1 MVVVLS
7 SVAFILLITGLILV
21 HELGHYLVARW
32 SGVEVEEFGFGLP
45 PKAFTLFHAW
55 GTDFTLNWIPFG
67 GFVRLKGENGVDA
80 SAGAEKGSFTKT
92 SIVKRSLIL
101 LAGVAMN
108 FLVAFVIFVGGFS
121 IGHWVPTYLS
131 LDEMRAAAD
140 RNELTMQTG
149 VMIDDVLEGGG
160 AKDAGV
166 TPHMILLE
174 VDTVPVRSAD
184 DVVRLQQGKQSVTY
198 TTISPIAL
206 PEEAS
211 NQVRHVVSVEEG
223 KTGIHLRTVLLHAS
237 APTRGPLTATLLA
250 LREVKVVT
258 EQTVMGIIRLFISL
272 ASQGTVP
279 QGVTGIV
286 GIAQLTYSSVQEG
299 FGVYLRLVALLS
311 LSLAVL
317 NVLPFPALD
326 GGRLAFVLSELIVR
340 PGSRK
345 VEAISNAIGFVVL
358 LIVILLVTFYD
369 VLRLI
374 TSW

>member
-7 SVAFILLITGLILV
+7 ALAFILLITGLIIV

-45 PKAFTLFHAW
+45 PRAVTLFRKW
-55 GTDFTLNWIPFG
+55 GTNFTLNWIPFG
-67 GFVRLKGENGVDA
+67 GFVRLKGENAVDPSAA
-80 SAGAEKGSFTKT
+80 SQRGSFPSA

-108 FLVAFVIFVGGFS
+108 FLVAIVIFLGGFS
-121 IGHWVPTYLS
+121 FGHWVPTYLKFE
-131 LDEMRAAAD
+131 DMQAAAD
-140 RNELTMQTG
+140 RGELTMRTG
-149 VMIDDVLEGGG
+149 VMIEEVLDGGG

-166 TPHMILLE
+166 EAHMLITAVNGE
-174 VDTVPVRSAD
+174 PVATSE
-184 DVVRLQQGKQSVTY
+184 DVVRLQQNQRRVEYAMMDAAMFREGQEGAVTK
-198 TTISPIAL
+198 TVNV
-206 PEEAS
+206 EA
-211 NQVRHVVSVEEG
+211 G
-223 KTGIHLRTVLLHAS
+223 KTGVHLKTILLESS
-237 APTRGPLTATLLA
+237 APSRGPIDATYYA

-258 EQTVMGIIRLFISL
+258 VETVRGIYQLFTTL

-326 GGRLAFVLSELIVR
+326 GGRLLFVLSELFVR
-340 PGSRK
+340 PGTRK
-345 VEAISNAIGFVVL
+345 VEAITNAIGFVVL
-358 LIVILLVTFYD
+358 LAVIILVTFYD
-369 VLRLI
+369 VLRLFA
-374 TSW
+374 S

>member
-1 MVVVLS
+1 
-7 SVAFILLITGLILV
+7 
-21 HELGHYLVARW
+21 
-32 SGVEVEEFGFGLP
+32 LP
-45 PKAFTLFHAW
+45 PKAVTLFHAW

-67 GFVRLKGENGVDA
+67 GFVRLKGENAVDGSVA
-80 SAGAEKGSFTKT
+80 AENGSFTKT
-92 SIVKRSLIL
+92 SIFKRSLIL

-131 LDEMRAAAD
+131 IEDMRAAAA
-140 RNELTMQTG
+140 RHELTMRTG

-166 TPHMILLE
+166 VPHMLLLE
-174 VDTVPVRSAD
+174 VDSMPVLSAD
-184 DVVRLQQGKQSVTY
+184 DVVRLQQGKRSVTY
-198 TTISPIAL
+198 TTISPTAL
-206 PEEAS
+206 S
-211 NQVRHVVSVEEG
+211 NDAEDQVRKVVSVESG
-223 KTGIHLRTVLLHAS
+223 KTGIHLRTIVLEAT
-237 APTRGPLTATLLA
+237 APVRGPIAATVLA

-258 EQTVMGIIRLFISL
+258 EQTVMGIVRLFVSL

-326 GGRLAFVLSELIVR
+326 GGRLMFVLSELVVR
-340 PGSRK
+340 PGTRK
-345 VEAISNAIGFVVL
+345 VEAITNAIGFVVL
-358 LIVILLVTFYD
+358 LIVIILVTFYD

-374 TSW
+374 TP

>member
-7 SVAFILLITGLILV
+7 AVAFILLITGLILV

-32 SGVEVEEFGFGLP
+32 SGIDVEEFGFGLP
-45 PKAFTLFHAW
+45 PRVFTLFRKW

-67 GFVRLKGENGVDA
+67 GFVRLKGENATG
-80 SAGAEKGSFTKT
+80 EKSKERGSFP
-92 SIVKRSLIL
+92 SAPIFKRALVL
-101 LAGVAMN
+101 LAGLAMN
-108 FLVAFVIFVGGFS
+108 FLFAIVIFLGGFS
-121 IGHWVPTYLS
+121 FGHWVPTYLT

-140 RNELTMQTG
+140 RGELSMRTG
-149 VMIDDVLEGGG
+149 VVVDEVLEGGG

-166 TPHMILLE
+166 QPQMLITA
-174 VDTVPVRSAD
+174 VDGQPVLSAE
-184 DVVRLQQGKQSVTY
+184 DVVRLQAGKRTVEYAMTSAE
-198 TTISPIAL
+198 AL
-206 PEEAS
+206 LGDRDESTVKTVA
-211 NQVRHVVSVEEG
+211 VADG
-223 KTGIHLRTVLLHAS
+223 KTGVHLRTILLESS
-237 APTRGPLTATLLA
+237 ATTRGPVEATRLA
-250 LREVKVVT
+250 LREVRVVT
-258 EQTVMGIIRLFISL
+258 VQTVLGIARLFGSL

-326 GGRLAFVLSELIVR
+326 GGRLVFVLSELFVR

-345 VEAISNAIGFVVL
+345 VEAITNAVGFVFL
-358 LIVILLVTFYD
+358 LGVILLVTFYD
-369 VLRLI
+369 ILRLFA
-374 TSW
+374 S